1 MLATGRSGAGKTR
14 GAPCAP
20 ASAELAKST
29 PSAIHNR
36 ARRDLVTVEAAAL
49 AQEGE
54 AATRVL
60 HRQLEHAGQ
69 LGEGG
74 MRRHR
79 DHTHADGPLARC
91 SVTIAMGPAGQLRVV
106 QVEGGEA
113 IQHALGV
120 KGAGQPVARVGG
132 REIEAGGVEMT
143 RVDEKPQPLGR
154 RPDVAEELRNL
165 SYGLA
170 ELAALAR
177 VLEEEARAVR
187 HALHQLT
194 ELARSQ
200 GERRRGARV
209 TRGVAH
215 VKAHGGEADL
225 CGELEAGQEAR

>member
-1 MLATGRSGAGKTR
+1 MLATGRSGMGKTR
-14 GAPCAP
+14 GVPCAP
-20 ASAELAKST
+20 ACAGPARSR

-36 ARRDLVTVEAAAL
+36 ARRDLVTVEAAVL
-49 AQEGE
+49 TQEGE

-79 DHTHADGPLARC
+79 DHTHADGPLARRG
-91 SVTIAMGPAGQLRVV
+91 VTIAMGPAGQLRVV
-106 QVEGGEA
+106 QVEGG
-113 IQHALGV
+113 
-120 KGAGQPVARVGG
+120 VA
-132 REIEAGGVEMT
+132 MT

-177 VLEEEARAVR
+177 VLEEEARALR

-194 ELARSQ
+194 ELARGE
-200 GERRRGARV
+200 GERRRRARV
-209 TRGVAH
+209 TLGVAD
-215 VKAHGGEADL
+215 VKADGSKADL
-225 CGELEAGQEAR
+225 GGDLEVGQE